1 MNHLPFT
8 PEQEQALDR
17 FLKGNKSPKERERAK
32 ALLALQRGA
41 KRKEVAKILDL
52 NPATISAWKA
62 SFIHLGVDGIHL
74 KPYPGNHRKLTK
86 DQKSEIRKLI
96 TNQTPMELGYSD
108 KRFWTTKALRTLVKD
123 QFGVLYDSPYTYQR
137 LFASC
142 GFTCHKPG
150 RHNRNQN
157 QHLVE
162 RFRVG
167 VKKRSDGTEGWAV
180 WSW

>member
-8 PEQEQALDR
+8 PEQEQALVM
-17 FLKGNKSPKERERAK
+17 FLKKSRSADEKERAK
-32 ALLALQRGA
+32 ALLALQRGK
-41 KRKEVAKILDL
+41 KRKDVAGVLDV
-52 NPATISAWKA
+52 NPATISAWKKQ
-62 SFIHLGVDGIHL
+62 FGREGVMGIGT
-74 KPYPGNHRKLTK
+74 KPYPGNHRKLTRE
-86 DQKSEIRKLI
+86 QKEEIKKLI
-96 TNQTPMELGYSD
+96 TEKTPKELGYSD

-137 LFASC
+137 LFAYC

-162 RFRVG
+162 RFRVR
-167 VKKRSDGTEGWAV
+167 VKKRSGSTEGWAV